1 MNALPSFG
9 SSCHAWLLQ
18 RGGEEGNLSKEV
30 RSIPVPEMKKSS
42 ARNPP
47 SCRLFSSGTG
57 IGRTSFRKIS
67 VLPLVTTLYQ
77 MPKYAQP
84 SQTTL
89 YAADIYVHICCRYT
103 YISAA
108 YMYIYIGSIYV
119 HIYRQL
125 EGSIVHYVFRTALE
139 SHFYQNCLPPGCFG
153 WAEFEF
159 APHPAGLAPHPA
171 SVVRAGPCPAGVGR
185 DLLRSIPLS
194 SPHLCFPSSRFA
206 AGIC

>member
-89 YAADIYVHICCRYT
+89 YAADIYVHI
-103 YISAA
+103 
-108 YMYIYIGSIYV
+108 
-119 HIYRQL
+119 YRQL
-125 EGSIVHYVFRTALE
+125 EGSRYSLTGWKLIRTRVCARIEVHMYMYIYCALCV
-139 SHFYQNCLPPGCFG
+139 SNRPGIAFLPKLPTSWLFWLG
-153 WAEFEF
+153 
-159 APHPAGLAPHPA
+159 
-171 SVVRAGPCPAGVGR
+171 
-185 DLLRSIPLS
+185 
-194 SPHLCFPSSRFA
+194 
-206 AGIC
+206 

>member
-57 IGRTSFRKIS
+57 IGRTFFRKIS
-67 VLPLVTTLYQ
+67 VLPPSL
-77 MPKYAQP
+77 QP
-84 SQTTL
+84 SIKCQNTHNHL
-89 YAADIYVHICCRYT
+89 KQHF
-103 YISAA
+103 
-108 YMYIYIGSIYV
+108 
-119 HIYRQL
+119 
-125 EGSIVHYVFRTALE
+125 VHYVFRTALE

>member
-89 YAADIYVHICCRYT
+89 CALCV
-103 YISAA
+103 SN
-108 YMYIYIGSIYV
+108 S
-119 HIYRQL
+119 
-125 EGSIVHYVFRTALE
+125 RTALE